1 MYTLVLSGRSERAN
15 PGDPSHLQ
23 RAARLSR
30 LLAALQYHGRQYV
43 RRQIQQLRRQ
53 RWSDG

>member
-1 MYTLVLSGRSERAN
+1 VLLSGGSERAD

-30 LLAALQYHGRQYV
+30 LLADLQHPGRQSV
-43 RRQIQQLRRQ
+43 RRQIQQMRRQ
-53 RWSDG
+53 QWSDG